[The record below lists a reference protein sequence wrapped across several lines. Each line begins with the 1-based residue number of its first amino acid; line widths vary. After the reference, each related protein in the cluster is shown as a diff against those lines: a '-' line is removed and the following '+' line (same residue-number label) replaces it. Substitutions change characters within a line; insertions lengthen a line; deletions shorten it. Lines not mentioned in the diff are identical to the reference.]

1 MPALAER
8 PLSQL
13 LSLRT
18 PVCGNPP
25 STRRPERELQ
35 KGKREREVGL
45 KMGVD
50 AGKTWPCMAAH
61 GAKYIWRGGGG
72 GGYVHGKRANNLKH
86 GNIELEN

>member
-18 PVCGNPP
+18 PVYGNPP
-25 STRRPERELQ
+25 STRRSERELQ

-61 GAKYIWRGGGG
+61 GAEYVWRR